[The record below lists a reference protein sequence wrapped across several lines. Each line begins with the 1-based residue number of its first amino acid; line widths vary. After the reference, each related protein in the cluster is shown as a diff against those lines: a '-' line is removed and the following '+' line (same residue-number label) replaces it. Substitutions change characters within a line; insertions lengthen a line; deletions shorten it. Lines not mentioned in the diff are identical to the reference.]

1 MVWVRQVLVLFFMMG
16 AVESAADLGPIGL
29 VLSGGAARGAYEVGV
44 WKALCERGLA
54 DQIRV
59 FSGTSVGAINA
70 AIFASVRDPNKC
82 AQIWREEVRGVFSAN
97 PEVFVNTTRTIGES
111 YIEAKRDVA
120 RDKKDGEKPTWKDK
134 VKRTGQIVIPKVVGM
149 TGNAFYGSSKSVGFC
164 DSGKLREALG
174 RHLLEDWNVG
184 APFVYVTTFEKSKM
198 ETKVFL
204 LNRNKRE
211 HVIDYVMASAAVPVG
226 YGSVEIGGGQYID
239 GGIRDNT
246 PVKPIV
252 DKHPEVETIVVV
264 YLKDEKRLKGKC
276 VSSEDF
282 PGVKFIEIIPSK
294 DIHGRFGLG
303 SVDTSSKNVESLI
316 QLGYDDA
323 MGVLKEIEWK

>member
-1 MVWVRQVLVLFFMMG
+1 MKVKLVIMVGFVAVVALSG
-16 AVESAADLGPIGL
+16 AAADSVGL
-29 VLSGGAARGAYEVGV
+29 VLSGGGAKGAYEVGV
-44 WKALCERGLA
+44 WKALCEKGLA

-82 AQIWREEVRGVFSAN
+82 AQIWREDVRGVFSAN
-97 PEVFVNTTRTIGES
+97 PKAAVNTTLTIGGS
-111 YIEAKRDVA
+111 YSEAKRDVA
-120 RDKKDGEKPTWKDK
+120 RDKKDGEKPTWKDTA
-134 VKRTGQIVIPKVVGM
+134 KRTGQILIPKVVET
-149 TGNAFYGSSKSVGFC
+149 TGNAFYGSSQSVGVC

-204 LNRNKRE
+204 LNGNKRDR
-211 HVIDYVMASAAVPVG
+211 VIDYVMASAAVPVG
-226 YGSVEIGGGQYID
+226 YGSVEIDGGQYID
-239 GGIRDNT
+239 GGVRDNT

-282 PGVKFIEIIPSK
+282 PGVRFIEIIPSK

-303 SVDTSSKNVESLI
+303 SVDTSFKKVESLI

-323 MGVLKEIEWK
+323 MCVLKETEGK